1 MSKHKLSEKEAR
13 NIADKFIREWY
24 FEGSGKV
31 REFTAFRVE
40 KHPSEPNCWA
50 LNYDLA
56 DEGSKI
62 DGLDIG
68 VVVDKNGVA
77 RIREF

>member
-1 MSKHKLSEKEAR
+1 MSKHKLSELEAR
-13 NIADKFIREWY
+13 NIADSFIRDWY
-24 FEGSGKV
+24 FERSGKI
-31 REFTAFRVE
+31 REFAAFSVK
-40 KHPSEPNCWA
+40 KHHSEPNCWA

-68 VVVDKNGVA
+68 FVVDKNGVA
-77 RIREF
+77 RIWEL